1 MDKLQNITG
10 VIFDYGGTIDSRA
23 VHWSEILWD
32 GYQYMEVPVTKEQ
45 FRECYVHAERELA
58 RVRHILPNDNFL
70 DLLRKKV
77 NIELDYL
84 VEKGLIAVNDE
95 VVSEGISQYCYR
107 YARTCV
113 EEARPVLEALSS
125 HYPMML
131 VSNFYGN
138 VDSVLRDFDLRR
150 YFKGVIESAVVGIRK
165 PNPTLF
171 RLGVDALEMAAENVV
186 VIGDSLTKDILP
198 AESLGCKVLWIK
210 GKGWTQEEDEKT
222 HPCIIKSIT
231 EVPNLI
237 AQ

>member
-1 MDKLQNITG
+1 MNKLENITG

-32 GYQYMEVPVTKEQ
+32 GYQYMEVPVTKEL

-58 RVRHILPNDNFL
+58 RVRHILPNDDFL

-84 VEKGLIAVNDE
+84 VDKGLIAENSE
-95 VVSEGISQYCYR
+95 VVSEGIAQYCYQQ
-107 YARTCV
+107 ARECI
-113 EEARPVLEALSS
+113 EEARPVLEALSQRF
-125 HYPMML
+125 PMML

-138 VDSVLRDFDLRR
+138 VDSVLRDFDLRK
-150 YFKGVIESAVVGIRK
+150 YFKGVIESAVVGVRK

-171 RLGVDALEMAAENVV
+171 RLGVDALEMPAENIVV
-186 VIGDSLTKDILP
+186 VGDSLTKDIIP

-210 GKGWTQEEDEKT
+210 GKGWTTDEDAQT

-231 EVPNLI
+231 QVPDLI
-237 AQ
+237 K

>member
-1 MDKLQNITG
+1 MNKLHNITG

-23 VHWSEILWD
+23 IHWSEILWA

-58 RVRHILPNDNFL
+58 RVRHILPNDDFL

-84 VEKGLIAVNDE
+84 VSAGLITCNDE
-95 VVSEGISQYCYR
+95 VTSEGIAQYCYKQ
-107 YARTCV
+107 ARECV
-113 EEARPVLEALSS
+113 EEARPVLEALSQR
-125 HYPMML
+125 YPMML

-150 YFKGVIESAVVGIRK
+150 YFKGVIESAVVGVRK

-171 RLGVDALEMAAENVV
+171 RLGVDALEMDASNVV
-186 VIGDSLTKDILP
+186 VIGDSLTKDIIP
-198 AESLGCKVLWIK
+198 AESLGCQVLWIK
-210 GKGWTQEEDEKT
+210 GKGWTSDEDAAT
-222 HPCIIKSIT
+222 HPNTITSILQ
-231 EVPNLI
+231 VPDLVL
-237 AQ
+237 